1 MIDIIDIWK
10 SFGEHQV
17 LSGLNLNIR
26 DGETM
31 AIIGGS
37 GTGKT
42 VLLKHMIGLLKPD
55 RGDIL
60 IKGKSL
66 SKSTSNELFEIR
78 ERFGMVFQSG
88 ALLNSLTVSENI
100 ALPLVEHTDMQTEEI
115 TEIVNEKLQMV
126 RLAGIEK
133 EKPANLSGGMK
144 KRVAVARAIVRNPEI
159 ILYDE
164 PTSGLDPITAHS
176 IENLIVD
183 LRDSLGV
190 TSVVVTHNIEGA
202 YRIADRIAM
211 LLEGKVVETGTPEDI
226 RKSKNP
232 VVSQLIHGEI
242 SGPLSYV
249 KRRSAVSIRGRP

>member
-1 MIDIIDIWK
+1 MRGVVLIDIIDIWK

-26 DGETM
+26 DGETT

-42 VLLKHMIGLLKPD
+42 VLLRHMIGLLKPD

-66 SKSTSNELFEIR
+66 SKATSSELFEIR

-100 ALPLVEHTDMQTEEI
+100 ALPLVEHTDMRTEEI
-115 TEIVNEKLQMV
+115 TEIVNKKLQLV

-164 PTSGLDPITAHS
+164 PTSGLDPIMAHS

-211 LLEGKVVETGTPEDI
+211 LFEGKVVETGTPEDI

-232 VVSQLIHGEI
+232 MVSQLIHGEI
-242 SGPLSYV
+242 SGPLS
-249 KRRSAVSIRGRP
+249 KN